1 MSINAN
7 SLSITDALVD
17 FLRESGLE
25 QTVMDRQIEEVWPQ
39 VMGETVQQLTRSV
52 EVKDGML
59 YVRVN
64 SAALKAQLFENRFEL
79 VRKLNEA
86 VGAPAISG
94 DSCVPVALMKNS
106 SQAMLLIMK
115 NSANGLN
122 VSEKQSVTHYSTGAT
137 WNYRDIS
144 DTMDI

>member
-7 SLSITDALVD
+7 SLSITDALVG

-64 SAALKAQLFENRFEL
+64 SAALKTQLFENRFEL
-79 VRKLNEA
+79 LRKLKEA
-86 VGAPAISG
+86 VGAPAI
-94 DSCVPVALMKNS
+94 
-106 SQAMLLIMK
+106 
-115 NSANGLN
+115 
-122 VSEKQSVTHYSTGAT
+122 
-137 WNYRDIS
+137 RDCRILG
-144 DTMDI
+144 